1 MPHNTFSPTLPDH
14 SPKDNVDALLL
25 HTVSK
30 LKRLIRCSKERT
42 SYQHLLLPSLST
54 FVKHMSIQCR
64 LSSTVLVVALIYLA
78 RLEQN
83 LPTLACGG
91 KCSIIISRLDKRV
104 STHNMARIEYDT
116 PYKIFLA
123 SILLASKYID
133 DSSFVTKTIHRTIAP
148 LYTSRDVADM
158 ERSFLGVV
166 KVMPW
171 SFTPY
176 CFAPIP
182 LAVTPKLTLFLFFV
196 QQFDLYVDL
205 AHVSGYVQDHLDHI
219 VHIPLIPS
227 PSS

>member
-1 MPHNTFSPTLPDH
+1 MPHNTFTPTLSGH
-14 SPKDNVDALLL
+14 SSKDNIDALLL

-30 LKRLIRCSKERT
+30 LKKLIRCSKERT

-64 LSSTVLVVALIYLA
+64 LSSTVLVIALIYLA

-83 LPTLACGG
+83 LPTVACG
-91 KCSIIISRLDKRV
+91 
-104 STHNMARIEYDT
+104 EYDT

-133 DSSFVTKTIHRTIAP
+133 DSSFVTKTIHKTIAP
-148 LYTSRDVADM
+148 LYSSREVADM
-158 ERSFLGVV
+158 ERSFLSVV
-166 KVMPW
+166 K
-171 SFTPY
+171 
-176 CFAPIP
+176 
-182 LAVTPKLTLFLFFV
+182 
-196 QQFDLYVDL
+196 FDLYVDL

-219 VHIPLIPS
+219 VHIPLIPT